1 MEYRFKRSPKGFCWI
16 SFLDIVDWG
25 LCFHFSIIS
34 TFYHCQQIIVTFVI
48 IFFLFYF
55 EQLYFF
61 HCLSYHLFI
70 FPPFSTLSLYL
81 CLSISLSHSSSFSFS
96 SLLFY
101 SFFFS
106 PFFKSS
112 LSSCLPSFIS
122 SFVSSF
128 LPSFLYSSI
137 KQTGSYVPIRGLFFS
152 TLPSSLK

>member
-1 MEYRFKRSPKGFCWI
+1 MLHIIFGYCRLRLEFSFLNYLDFFTTVSRSLSHLFSFSSYSILDSCI
-16 SFLDIVDWG
+16 SFIAFLIT
-25 LCFHFSIIS
+25 CS
-34 TFYHCQQIIVTFVI
+34 
-48 IFFLFYF
+48 FFL
-55 EQLYFF
+55 
-61 HCLSYHLFI
+61 LF
-70 FPPFSTLSLYL
+70 LLYL